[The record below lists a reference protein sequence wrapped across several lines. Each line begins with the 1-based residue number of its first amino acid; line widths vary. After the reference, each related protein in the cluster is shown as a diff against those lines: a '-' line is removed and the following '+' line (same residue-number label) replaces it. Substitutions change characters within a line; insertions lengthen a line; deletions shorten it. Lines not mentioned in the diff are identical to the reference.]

1 MAQND
6 NDVVNNLHDNIFHN
20 DFINVFKK
28 MCDELKNNLTLISKQ
43 LKDL

>member
-20 DFINVFKK
+20 DFINVLKK
-28 MCDELKNNLTLISKQ
+28 MCDELKNNLTLISK
-43 LKDL
+43 